1 MNERTLGATFGKPF
15 ERDLIWLL
23 LVDPDFSTISAET
36 LSSDMFE
43 DAGCAGIIEAAK
55 SIHAI
60 SCCKFPSAK
69 TISAHL
75 KHLLVACRKT
85 RSPRAADIEIALL
98 TLGNIAARKNHKVDR
113 DFIRDRLSNFITY
126 RATQRAIIE
135 SVDLLEQGEFDKL
148 RKVIDDATQ
157 IGRLRI
163 APDIGLDFSDF
174 SAKIAAYE
182 NDRVHVNRM
191 STGITTLDRVLQGGM
206 KAGTLGLLIAPSG
219 KGKTMGLVQFGALA
233 LSAGYNVLHVTLE
246 ISDVTVSLRYEARLL
261 GFPINDIR
269 RNLSRYKS
277 KIQDVINNMTASL
290 VIKEWPGSSVSVY
303 DIMAFIN
310 SLELRTKRK
319 PDLVL
324 VDYADLLR
332 PVSRQND
339 KRFEIEET
347 FVSLSKL
354 AKEAKVAVW
363 TASQVTKASF
373 RSGDI
378 LDLDSAKESG
388 TKVDNSDV
396 VISFNVT
403 REEETK
409 GKMRV
414 AVLKNR
420 IGGRQG
426 TIIECSVNTD
436 TQTIKES
443 CTQPGKVAHVVS
455 RGPANGVRHK

>member
-36 LSSDMFE
+36 LSQDMFE

-85 RSPRAADIEIALL
+85 RSPRTADIEIALL

-148 RKVIDDATQ
+148 RQVIDDATQ

-174 SAKIAAYE
+174 TAKIAAYE
-182 NDRVHVNRM
+182 NDRIQVNRM
-191 STGITTLDRVLQGGM
+191 VTGITTLDRILQGGM
-206 KAGTLGLLIAPSG
+206 KRGTLGLVIAPPG
-219 KGKTMGLVQFGALA
+219 KGKTMSLVQFGALA

-246 ISDVTVSLRYEARLL
+246 ISEVTVSLRYESRLI

-269 RNLSRYKS
+269 SNLARYKS
-277 KIQDVINNMTASL
+277 KIQGVVNNMTASL
-290 VIKEWPGSSVSVY
+290 VIKEWPCESVTVY
-303 DIMAFIN
+303 DIMAFVN
-310 SLELRTKRK
+310 SIELRTKRR
-319 PDLVL
+319 PDVVI

-332 PVSRQND
+332 PIRILKEQ
-339 KRFEIEET
+339 RFEVRDT
-347 FVSLSKL
+347 YAALTKL
-354 AKEAKVAVW
+354 AKEANVAVW
-363 TASQVTKASF
+363 TASQVTKESA

-378 LDLDSAKESG
+378 LDLSAAKESG
-388 TKVDNSDV
+388 AKTEISDV
-396 VISFNVT
+396 VISLNTT

-409 GKMRV
+409 GKLRI

-420 IGGRQG
+420 LGGRQG

-443 CTQPGKVAHVVS
+443 ITQPGKVAHVVS
-455 RGPANGVRHK
+455 RGPSGGVRHK